1 MLRDEYDHQLAPHL
15 ALNALSSHAESLAYL
30 PDDLGRAADFQTIGS
45 NGKPLHDR
53 KPFYDVSLK
62 DFLRDNQYTL
72 KETPRQNLRRMLSNS
87 SVSHILKFLYS
98 ATFPDAKW
106 NTGHSIDIHL

>member
-15 ALNALSSHAESLAYL
+15 ALNAFSSHAESLAYL
-30 PDDLGRAADFQTIGS
+30 PDDLGRAADFQTIGC

-62 DFLRDNQYTL
+62 DFLST
-72 KETPRQNLRRMLSNS
+72 
-87 SVSHILKFLYS
+87 ILKK
-98 ATFPDAKW
+98 P
-106 NTGHSIDIHL
+106 HSLPHLQTKYNE